1 MGQLLTHI
9 IVLLSS
15 IIAAS
20 IFMPWLLRLCYK
32 FKLTYETED
41 SFHFRIPRVGGMILA
56 PAAAVGLLLS
66 IVIRQHYGAIN
77 DTFKSSS
84 VFIGVGVLLMYL
96 FGLIDDV
103 FGLNRWQ
110 KRLLLLAASVA
121 LPLCHLYINDLYG
134 LFGIYHIGYYT
145 GFLVTVIFTIIVA
158 KGISSINDS
167 DGLSGSIAMLPL
179 IVFCVIFFR
188 QHCYGYSTMAIAMA
202 GALSVCMYY
211 NIFGDQRIGTKTYLG
226 HAGALMISYCIVYLS
241 LKYAMKNP
249 HVTLSH
255 AEDGLLLPFSMLIIP
270 IFEYLRVWILSVWMG
285 LDKTARKNL
294 HIQHKLDNKGYG
306 QKQIMLIIFFADV
319 VFVIINMILFHMLN
333 VSVGIIIF
341 IDIVLYAVCQ
351 YFTAHH
357 HAPVRNEVVVPKAFT
372 EYKGEDNLVSIIM
385 PTWNSSR
392 YVASSIKSI
401 LDQTYTNWELII
413 TDDCSTD
420 NTMSI
425 LQDFARKDNR
435 IRVLSNDKN
444 GGAGVAR
451 NNSIAAA
458 RGRYIA
464 FCDSD
469 DRWTP
474 DKLECQLNFMKA
486 KNVALCFSPYYSCD
500 PRDQYLGYISAPQR
514 VNLFQMMCDNKI
526 GFLTAIYDTAILG
539 KHSMPRQRKRQD
551 HAMLLNLLKV
561 CHFAYSVQEP
571 LAHYRIHPGNMSGRK
586 ISLIKYNAQTYTEVF
601 GWPKP
606 LSYGFLFTFFM
617 PTYFYKKAKNM
628 LITIVR
634 AAG

>member
-15 IIAAS
+15 ILAAA
-20 IFMPWLLRLCYK
+20 IFMPWLLKMCYK
-32 FKLTYETED
+32 YKLTCETED
-41 SFHFRIPRVGGMILA
+41 TYHFRIPRVGGVILA
-56 PAAAVGLLLS
+56 PAAAIGLLLS
-66 IVIRQHYGAIN
+66 IIIRQHYGTIS

-84 VFIGVGVLLMYL
+84 VLIGVGVLLMYL
-96 FGLIDDV
+96 FGLIDDI

-110 KRLLLLAASVA
+110 KRILLLSSSVA

-134 LFGIYHIGYYT
+134 LFGFYLIGYNA
-145 GFLVTVIFTIIVA
+145 GFLLTVILTIIVA
-158 KGISSINDS
+158 KGITSLNDS
-167 DGLSGSIAMLPL
+167 DGLSGSICMLPL
-179 IVFCVIFFR
+179 LVFCVIFFR
-188 QHCYGYSTMAIAMA
+188 QNCYGYSTMAVAMV

-226 HAGALMISYCIVYLS
+226 HAGALMMSYCIVYLS

-249 HVTLSH
+249 NVTLEH
-255 AEDGLLLPFSMLIIP
+255 ADGLLLPYSMLIIP
-270 IFEYLRVWILSVWMG
+270 IFEYLRVWAYSLWMG
-285 LDKTARKNL
+285 LSKPARKSL
-294 HIQHKLDNKGYG
+294 HIQHKLDSKGYG
-306 QKQIMLIIFFADV
+306 QKQIMLIILVADV
-319 VFVIINMILFHMLN
+319 VFVAINLILFHLLGLCF
-333 VSVGIIIF
+333 GIIIL

-351 YFTAHH
+351 YLTAHH
-357 HAPVRNEVVVPKAFT
+357 QVPVKTETIAPQAFPS
-372 EYKGEDNLVSIIM
+372 YKGEEGLVSIIM

-401 LDQTYTNWELII
+401 LGQTYGNWELIV

-420 NTMSI
+420 DTMSI
-425 LQDFARKDNR
+425 LQDFARKDKR
-435 IRVLSNDKN
+435 IRVLRNEKN

-458 RGRYIA
+458 RGRYLA

-474 DKLECQLNFMKA
+474 DKLETQLEFMKA
-486 KNVALCFSPYYSCD
+486 KNVALCFSPYYTCD
-500 PRDQYLGYISAPQR
+500 SRDQYLGYISAPQR
-514 VNLFQMMCDNKI
+514 VTLFQMMCDNKI
-526 GFLTAIYDTAILG
+526 GFLTAIYDTALLG
-539 KHSMPRQRKRQD
+539 KHSMPNQRKRQD

-601 GWPKP
+601 GWPKL
-606 LSYGFLFTFFM
+606 LSYAFLFSFFM
-617 PTYFYKKAKNM
+617 PTYFCKKAKNM
-628 LITIVR
+628 IITIMR